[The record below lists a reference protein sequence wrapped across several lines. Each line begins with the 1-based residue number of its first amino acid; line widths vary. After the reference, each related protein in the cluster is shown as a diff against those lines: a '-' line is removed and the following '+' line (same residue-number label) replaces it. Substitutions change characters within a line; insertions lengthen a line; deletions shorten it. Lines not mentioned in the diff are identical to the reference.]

1 MNRVATRWALQVDLG
16 ALAAWIAAG
25 VVAAPVIAVLGSLAA
40 PYGETIGHVIASLG
54 ADYALGTLTL
64 ALGVGLAGGA
74 VGIAAALLVALCDFP
89 LRRFAAFAL
98 VLPLAAP
105 AYLIAYAYADLVG
118 PFGAFAPLDP
128 PSVRTLWGAVF
139 VLALGL
145 YPYAYLTARAAFA
158 ARSASMIEAARTLGA
173 SPFRAALLLLAPASR
188 PAIAAGVA
196 LIMMETAAE
205 FGVADY
211 FGVPTLSVGIFRT
224 WNSFGDL
231 AAASQLASG
240 LFLFAALLIA
250 FEQAG
255 RRGRSGEAPRTKGG
269 GARFALKGPKA
280 VAASL
285 FCLMPPILGFA
296 VPLATIA
303 AKASATHWP
312 AAMRGLSEA
321 LSNSIAIAAAGGALT
336 LAVALALAYAE
347 RASRSPV
354 ASLAARLATLGY
366 AIPGAVIAIGILTV
380 LSFSGGGA
388 VIAGPAALL
397 YAYAARF
404 LTAGHGAIAGGL
416 AQVDPGFDA
425 AAKTL
430 GAAPARTLAAIHA
443 PLMRRS
449 IIAAAT
455 IVFVDIVKELP
466 ATLILRDFN
475 FETLATR
482 VYRLA
487 GDERL
492 AEAAPNALLLIALG
506 ALPIMLLGGF
516 SDGADRRRVK
526 GSGGANA

>member
-1 MNRVATRWALQVDLG
+1 MSLAATRRAVDVDQG
-16 ALAAWIAAG
+16 AIAAWIAAAIL
-25 VVAAPVIAVLGSLAA
+25 AAPVIAVLSSLFA
-40 PYGETIGHVIASLG
+40 PYGETIRHVLASVG
-54 ADYALGTLTL
+54 ADYASGTLLL
-64 ALGVGLAGGA
+64 ALGVGAAGGA
-74 VGIAAALLVALCDFP
+74 VGVGAALLVALCEFP
-89 LRRFAAFAL
+89 LRRLAAFAL

-118 PFGAFAPLDP
+118 PFGALAALDP
-128 PSVRTLWGAVF
+128 PPIRNLAGAVF

-158 ARSASMIEAARTLGA
+158 ARSASLIEAARTLGA
-173 SPFRAALLLLAPASR
+173 PPWRAALMLLAPASR

-211 FGVPTLSVGIFRT
+211 FGVPTLSVGVFRT

-231 AAASQLASG
+231 AAASQLAAG
-240 LFLFAALLIA
+240 LFLFAALLIVI
-250 FEQAG
+250 ERAG
-255 RRGRSGEAPRTKGG
+255 RRGRSSEAPRVSGS
-269 GARFALKGPKA
+269 GARFRLEGPRA
-280 VAASL
+280 AAASL
-285 FCLMPPILGFA
+285 FCLLPPLLGFA
-296 VPLATIA
+296 IPLATIA

-312 AAMRGLSEA
+312 AALRGLSEA
-321 LSNSIAIAAAGGALT
+321 LSNSVAIAGAGGALT
-336 LAVALALAYAE
+336 IALALALAYAE
-347 RASRSPV
+347 RTSKSPV
-354 ASLAARLATLGY
+354 ASAAARLATLGY

-380 LSFSGGGA
+380 LSFAGG
-388 VIAGPAALL
+388 VSVAGPAALL

-416 AQVDPGFDA
+416 AQIDRGFDA

-430 GAAPARTLAAIHA
+430 GASPARTLAEIHA
-443 PLMRRS
+443 PMMRRS
-449 IIAAAT
+449 IFAAAT

-506 ALPIMLLGGF
+506 ALPIALLSGLF
-516 SDGADRRRVK
+516 DGAGAKRAAS
-526 GSGGANA
+526 SGGADA

>member
-1 MNRVATRWALQVDLG
+1 MTRVATRRAGEFDLG
-16 ALAAWIAAG
+16 ALAAWIAAA
-25 VVAAPVIAVLGSLAA
+25 VVAAPVIAVLSSLAA
-40 PYGETIGHVIASLG
+40 PYGETIRHVAASLG
-54 ADYALGTLTL
+54 ADYAAGTLTL
-64 ALGVGLAGGA
+64 ALGVGAAGGA
-74 VGIAAALLVALCDFP
+74 VGVAAALLVALCDFP

-118 PFGAFAPLDP
+118 PFGALAALDP
-128 PSVRTLWGAVF
+128 PPVRTLAGAVF

-173 SPFRAALLLLAPASR
+173 PPWRAALFLLAPASR

-240 LFLFAALLIA
+240 LLLFAALLIA
-250 FEQAG
+250 FEHAG

-321 LSNSIAIAAAGGALT
+321 LSNSIAIAGAGGVLT

-380 LSFSGGGA
+380 LGFAGGGA

-404 LTAGHGAIAGGL
+404 LAAGHGAIAGGL
-416 AQVDPGFDA
+416 AQVDRGFDA

-492 AEAAPNALLLIALG
+492 AEAAPNALLLVALG

-526 GSGGANA
+526 SSGGADA